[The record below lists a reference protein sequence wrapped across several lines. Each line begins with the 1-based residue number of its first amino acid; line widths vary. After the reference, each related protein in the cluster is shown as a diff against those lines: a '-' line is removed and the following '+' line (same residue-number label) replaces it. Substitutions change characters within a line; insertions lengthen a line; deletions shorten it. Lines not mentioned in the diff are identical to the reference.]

1 MIRKMV
7 KCQCGFVVRATS
19 DDQLVA
25 ELQKHAKEDH
35 KLDISRE
42 TILAMAQPDPGR
54 SKPNSARAKGPR
66 ILSAAPSRL
75 QASACGA
82 RRLFL
87 NSSRVSSHP
96 FSCSSRFED
105 HW

>member
-54 SKPNSARAKGPR
+54 
-66 ILSAAPSRL
+66 
-75 QASACGA
+75 
-82 RRLFL
+82 
-87 NSSRVSSHP
+87 
-96 FSCSSRFED
+96 
-105 HW
+105 